1 MAGKQDYYEILG
13 VSRTASPEEIKKAFK
28 KMAMKYHPDRNP
40 GDKEAEEKFKKIN
53 EANEVLSDPEKRQIY
68 DQYGEDGLKGGF
80 GGAGADGVDLS
91 DILKNAGFG
100 GGAFDNLGDM
110 FDNIFG
116 SRGGR
121 GRSRNMPQQ
130 GTDLVSKIVIS
141 FKESYTGV
149 SKEVSFNRSS
159 TCQFC
164 NGSGAE
170 KGSSRKSC
178 PTCKGSGQIRS
189 GNGFFSIS
197 QTCPTCH
204 GEGTIIE
211 KPCTHC
217 HGTGF
222 LKETKKVDVKVP
234 AGIADGM
241 QIRVAGE
248 GNAGLNGGP
257 RGDVYVD
264 VRVREDELFVR
275 EGNDIFVEIPITYSQ
290 AALGDKIEV
299 PTMDGPVD
307 MTLPAG
313 TQPNTKMR
321 LKEKGFNDVH
331 GRGKGSLY
339 VIFKLEV
346 PKNLSE
352 AHKDAIL
359 KLKEFEKE
367 IKERPTLKDYLEKIK
382 KMVQQIA

>member
-1 MAGKQDYYEILG
+1 MAANQDYYELLG
-13 VSRTASPEEIKKAFK
+13 ISRTAAPEEIKKAYK

-40 GDKEAEEKFKKIN
+40 GDKDAEEKFKKVN
-53 EANEVLSDPEKRQIY
+53 EAYEVLSDPEKRQIY

-80 GGAGADGVDLS
+80 GAGADGVDLS
-91 DILKNAGFG
+91 EIFKNANFG
-100 GGAFDNLGDM
+100 GGFSNLGDM

-116 SRGGR
+116 GGR
-121 GRSRNMPQQ
+121 RRGRNMPQE

-149 SKEVSFNRSS
+149 SKEISFNRSS
-159 TCQFC
+159 SCQFC

-189 GNGFFSIS
+189 GNSFFSIS
-197 QTCPTCH
+197 QPCPTCH

-222 LKETKKVDVKVP
+222 LKETKKLEVKVP
-234 AGIADGM
+234 AGIIDGM
-241 QIRVAGE
+241 QIRESGE
-248 GNAGLNGGP
+248 GNAGINGGS
-257 RGDVYVD
+257 RGDLYVE
-264 VRVREDELFVR
+264 VRVKKDDLFVR

-299 PTMDGPVD
+299 PTMDGTEER
-307 MTLPAG
+307 TLPAG

-321 LKEKGFNDVH
+321 LKEKGFSDVH
-331 GRGKGSLY
+331 GRGRGDLY
-339 VIFKLEV
+339 AILKLEV
-346 PKNLSE
+346 PKNLSD
-352 AHKDAIL
+352 AHKEAIM

-382 KMVQQIA
+382 KWFNK

>member
-28 KMAMKYHPDRNP
+28 KMALKYHPDRNP
-40 GDKEAEEKFKKIN
+40 GDKEAEEKFKKVN

-91 DILKNAGFG
+91 EMFKNAGFGG

-116 SRGGR
+116 GGR
-121 GRSRNMPQQ
+121 RRGRNMPQQ
-130 GTDLVSKIVIS
+130 GTDLVSKIVVT

-159 TCQFC
+159 ACHFC
-164 NGSGAE
+164 NGTGAE
-170 KGSSRKSC
+170 AGSSRKAC
-178 PTCKGSGQIRS
+178 PTCKGSGQLRS

-197 QTCPTCH
+197 QPCPTCH

-222 LKETKKVDVKVP
+222 LKESKKLEVKVP

-257 RGDVYVD
+257 RGDFYVE
-264 VRVREDELFVR
+264 VRVKNDDLFVR
-275 EGNDIFVEIPITYSQ
+275 EGNDILVEIPITYSQ

-321 LKEKGFNDVH
+321 LKDKGFPDVH
-331 GRGKGSLY
+331 GRGRGVLY

-346 PKNLSE
+346 PRNLSD
-352 AHKDAIL
+352 AHKEAIS

-367 IKERPTLKDYLEKIK
+367 IKERPTLKDYLDKIK
-382 KMVQQIA
+382 KWFNK

>member
-1 MAGKQDYYEILG
+1 MAGNQDYYELLG
-13 VSRTASPEEIKKAFK
+13 VAKTAAPEEIKKAYK

-40 GDKEAEEKFKKIN
+40 GDKDAEEKFKKIN
-53 EANEVLSDPEKRQIY
+53 EAYEVLSNPEKRQVY
-68 DQYGEDGLKGGF
+68 DQYGEDGLKGGA
-80 GGAGADGVDLS
+80 GMDGADFS
-91 DILKNAGFG
+91 EMFKNAGFG
-100 GGAFDNLGDM
+100 GGFSNLGDI
-110 FDNIFG
+110 FDNMFG
-116 SRGGR
+116 GGGGR
-121 GRSRNMPQQ
+121 RHARNMPQQ
-130 GTDLVSKIVIS
+130 GTDMVSKIAIT

-149 SKEVSFNRSS
+149 SKEISFNRSS

-164 NGSGAE
+164 NGTGAE
-170 KGSSRKSC
+170 AGSSRKTC
-178 PTCKGSGQIRS
+178 PTCKGAGQVRS

-197 QTCPTCH
+197 QTCPTCR

-217 HGTGF
+217 RGTGF
-222 LKETKKVDVKVP
+222 LKETKKVEVKVP

-264 VRVREDELFVR
+264 VRVKEDELFMR

-321 LKEKGFNDVH
+321 LKDKGFPDVH
-331 GRGKGSLY
+331 GRGKGALY

-346 PKNLSE
+346 PKNLSD
-352 AHKDAIL
+352 AHKEAIM

-382 KMVQQIA
+382 KWFGK

>member
-40 GDKEAEEKFKKIN
+40 GDKEAEEKFKRVN

-80 GGAGADGVDLS
+80 GAGADGVDLS
-91 DILKNAGFG
+91 EMFKNAGFGG

-116 SRGGR
+116 GGR
-121 GRSRNMPQQ
+121 RRGRNMPQQ
-130 GTDLVSKIVIS
+130 GTDLVSKIVVT

-159 TCQFC
+159 ACHFC
-164 NGSGAE
+164 NGTGAE
-170 KGSSRKSC
+170 AGSSRKAC
-178 PTCKGSGQIRS
+178 PTCKGSGQLRS

-197 QTCPTCH
+197 QPCPTCH

-222 LKETKKVDVKVP
+222 LKESKKLEVKVP

-248 GNAGLNGGP
+248 GNEGLNGGP
-257 RGDVYVD
+257 RGDFYVE
-264 VRVREDELFVR
+264 VRVKGDDLFVR
-275 EGNDIFVEIPITYSQ
+275 EGNDILVEIPITYSQ

-321 LKEKGFNDVH
+321 LKDKGFPDVH
-331 GRGKGSLY
+331 GRGRGVLY

-346 PKNLSE
+346 PRNLSD
-352 AHKDAIL
+352 AHKEAIM

-382 KMVQQIA
+382 KWFNK

>member
-1 MAGKQDYYEILG
+1 MADKRDYYEVLG
-13 VSRTASPEEIKKAFK
+13 VDKSADDATIKAAYRKLAK
-28 KMAMKYHPDRNP
+28 KYHPDMNP
-40 GDKEAEEKFKKIN
+40 GDKDAEAKFK
-53 EANEVLSDPEKRQIY
+53 EASEAYGVLSDPEKRQIY

-80 GGAGADGVDLS
+80 GAGADGVDLS
-91 DILKNAGFG
+91 EMFKNAGFGG

-116 SRGGR
+116 GGR
-121 GRSRNMPQQ
+121 RRGRNMPQQ
-130 GTDLVSKIVIS
+130 GTDLVSKIVVT

-159 TCQFC
+159 ACHFC
-164 NGSGAE
+164 NGTGAE
-170 KGSSRKSC
+170 AGSSRKAC
-178 PTCKGSGQIRS
+178 PTCKGSGQLRS

-197 QTCPTCH
+197 QPCPTCH

-222 LKETKKVDVKVP
+222 LKESKKLEVKVP

-257 RGDVYVD
+257 RGDFYVE
-264 VRVREDELFVR
+264 VRVTNDDLFVR
-275 EGNDIFVEIPITYSQ
+275 EGNDILVEIPITYSQ

-321 LKEKGFNDVH
+321 LKDKGFPDVH
-331 GRGKGSLY
+331 GRGRGVLY

-346 PKNLSE
+346 PRNLSD
-352 AHKDAIL
+352 AHKEAIM

-382 KMVQQIA
+382 KWFNK

>member
-28 KMAMKYHPDRNP
+28 KMALKYHPDRNP
-40 GDKEAEEKFKKIN
+40 GDKEAEEKFKKVN

-91 DILKNAGFG
+91 EMFKNAGFGG

-116 SRGGR
+116 GGR
-121 GRSRNMPQQ
+121 RRGRNMPQQ
-130 GTDLVSKIVIS
+130 GTDLVSKIVVT

-159 TCQFC
+159 ACHFC
-164 NGSGAE
+164 NGTGAE
-170 KGSSRKSC
+170 AGSSRKAC
-178 PTCKGSGQIRS
+178 PTCKGSGQLRS

-197 QTCPTCH
+197 QPCPTCH

-222 LKETKKVDVKVP
+222 LKESKKLEVKVP

-257 RGDVYVD
+257 RGDFYVE
-264 VRVREDELFVR
+264 VRVKNDDLFVR
-275 EGNDIFVEIPITYSQ
+275 EGNDILVEIPITYSQ

-321 LKEKGFNDVH
+321 LKDKGFPDVH
-331 GRGKGSLY
+331 GRGRGVLY

-346 PKNLSE
+346 PRNLSD
-352 AHKDAIL
+352 AHKEAIL

-382 KMVQQIA
+382 KWFNK

>member
-1 MAGKQDYYEILG
+1 MAKNYYETLG
-13 VSRTASPEEIKKAFK
+13 LDKNATQDDIKKAYRTLVK
-28 KMAMKYHPDRNP
+28 KYHPDLHP
-40 GDKEAEEKFKKIN
+40 GDAAAAEKFKEIN
-53 EANEVLSDPEKRQIY
+53 AANEVLSDPEKRQIY

-80 GGAGADGVDLS
+80 GGAGMDGADFS
-91 DILKNAGFG
+91 EMFKNGGFG
-100 GGAFDNLGDM
+100 GDGFSNLGDIFDSM
-110 FDNIFG
+110 FG
-116 SRGGR
+116 GGR
-121 GRSRNMPQQ
+121 RGRARNMPQQ
-130 GTDLVSKIVIS
+130 GSDLVSKIVIT
-141 FKESYTGV
+141 FKESYTGI
-149 SKEVSFNRSS
+149 SKDVSFNRSS
-159 TCQFC
+159 TCHFC
-164 NGSGAE
+164 NGTGAE

-178 PTCKGSGQIRS
+178 PTCKGSGQLRS
-189 GNGFFSIS
+189 GSGFFSIS

-222 LKETKKVDVKVP
+222 LKETKKLEVKVP

-241 QIRVAGE
+241 QVRVSGE

-257 RGDVYVD
+257 RGDLYVEI
-264 VRVREDELFVR
+264 RVRNDELFVR

-307 MTLPAG
+307 MTIPAG

-321 LKEKGFNDVH
+321 LKDKGFPDVH
-331 GRGKGSLY
+331 GRGKGVLY

-346 PKNLSE
+346 PKNLSD
-352 AHKDAIL
+352 AHKEAIQ

-382 KMVQQIA
+382 KWFNASK

>member
-40 GDKEAEEKFKKIN
+40 GDKEAEEKFKRVN

-80 GGAGADGVDLS
+80 GAGADGVDLS
-91 DILKNAGFG
+91 EMFKNAGFG

-116 SRGGR
+116 GGRGGR
-121 GRSRNMPQQ
+121 RRGRNMPQQ

-141 FKESYTGV
+141 FKESYTGI

-164 NGSGAE
+164 NGTGAE
-170 KGSSRKSC
+170 PGSSRKAC
-178 PTCKGSGQIRS
+178 PTCKGSGQVRS

-197 QTCPTCH
+197 QTCPTCR

-217 HGTGF
+217 RGTGF
-222 LKETKKVDVKVP
+222 LKETKKVEVKVP

-248 GNAGLNGGP
+248 GNSGLYGGP
-257 RGDVYVD
+257 RGDVYVE

-321 LKEKGFNDVH
+321 LKDKGFPDVH
-331 GRGKGSLY
+331 GRGRGVLY

-346 PKNLSE
+346 PKNLSD
-352 AHKDAIL
+352 AHKEAIM

-367 IKERPTLKDYLEKIK
+367 IKERPTLKDYLAKIK
-382 KMVQQIA
+382 KWFNK

>member
-40 GDKEAEEKFKKIN
+40 GDKDAEEKFKKIN

-91 DILKNAGFG
+91 DIFKNAGFSG
-100 GGAFDNLGDM
+100 GGFDNLGDM

-116 SRGGR
+116 GGGR
-121 GRSRNMPQQ
+121 RKHSRNMPQQ
-130 GTDLVSKIVIS
+130 GSDLVSKIVIT
-141 FKESYTGV
+141 FKESYVGV
-149 SKEVSFNRSS
+149 SKDISFNRSS
-159 TCQFC
+159 TCHFC

-170 KGSSRKSC
+170 AGSSRKTC
-178 PTCKGSGQIRS
+178 PTCKGTGQFRS
-189 GNGFFSIS
+189 GNSFFSIS
-197 QTCPTCH
+197 QPCPTCH

-222 LKETKKVDVKVP
+222 LKETKKLEVKVP
-234 AGIADGM
+234 AGIIDGM
-241 QIRVAGE
+241 QVRVSGE

-257 RGDVYVD
+257 RGDLYVE
-264 VRVREDELFVR
+264 VRVRNDELFVR

-290 AALGDKIEV
+290 AALGDKVEV

-321 LKEKGFNDVH
+321 LKDKGFPDVH

-346 PKNLSE
+346 PKNLSD
-352 AHKDAIL
+352 AHKEAIM
-359 KLKEFEKE
+359 KLKEFEQE

-382 KMVQQIA
+382 KWFNK

>member
-40 GDKEAEEKFKKIN
+40 GDKEAEEKFKRVN

-91 DILKNAGFG
+91 EMFKNAGFGG

-116 SRGGR
+116 GGR
-121 GRSRNMPQQ
+121 RRGRNMPQQ
-130 GTDLVSKIVIS
+130 GTDLVSKIVVT

-159 TCQFC
+159 ACHFC
-164 NGSGAE
+164 NGTGAE
-170 KGSSRKSC
+170 AGSSRKAC
-178 PTCKGSGQIRS
+178 PTCKGSGQLRS

-197 QTCPTCH
+197 QPCPTCH

-222 LKETKKVDVKVP
+222 LKESKKLEVKVP

-257 RGDVYVD
+257 RGDFYVE
-264 VRVREDELFVR
+264 VRVKNDDLFVR
-275 EGNDIFVEIPITYSQ
+275 EGNDILVEIPITYSQ

-299 PTMDGPVD
+299 PTMDGPVE

-321 LKEKGFNDVH
+321 LKDKGFPDVH
-331 GRGKGSLY
+331 GRGRGVLY

-346 PKNLSE
+346 PRNLSD
-352 AHKDAIL
+352 AHKEAIM

-382 KMVQQIA
+382 KWFNK

>member
-40 GDKEAEEKFKKIN
+40 GDKEAEEKFKRVN

-91 DILKNAGFG
+91 EMFKNAGFGG

-116 SRGGR
+116 GGR
-121 GRSRNMPQQ
+121 RRGRNMPQQ
-130 GTDLVSKIVIS
+130 GTDLVSKIVVT

-159 TCQFC
+159 ACHFC
-164 NGSGAE
+164 NGTGAE
-170 KGSSRKSC
+170 AGSSRKAC
-178 PTCKGSGQIRS
+178 PTCKGSGQLRS

-197 QTCPTCH
+197 QPCPTCH

-222 LKETKKVDVKVP
+222 LKESKKLEVKVP

-257 RGDVYVD
+257 RGDFYVE
-264 VRVREDELFVR
+264 VRVKNDDLFVR
-275 EGNDIFVEIPITYSQ
+275 EGNDILVEIPITYSQ

-321 LKEKGFNDVH
+321 LKDKGFPDVH
-331 GRGKGSLY
+331 GRGRGVLY

-346 PKNLSE
+346 PRNLSD
-352 AHKDAIL
+352 AHKEAIM

-382 KMVQQIA
+382 KWFNK

>member
-1 MAGKQDYYEILG
+1 MADKQDYYEILG

-40 GDKEAEEKFKKIN
+40 GDKDAEEKFKRVN

-80 GGAGADGVDLS
+80 GAGAEGADFS
-91 DILKNAGFG
+91 DIFKNAGFSG
-100 GGAFDNLGDM
+100 GGFSNLGDM
-110 FDNIFG
+110 FENIFG
-116 SRGGR
+116 GGGGR
-121 GRSRNMPQQ
+121 RRARNMPQQ
-130 GTDLVSKIVIS
+130 GTDLAHKITIS
-141 FKESYTGV
+141 FKESYTGL
-149 SKEVSFNRSS
+149 SKEISFDRSS

-170 KGSSRKSC
+170 KGSSRKTC

-197 QTCPTCH
+197 QTCPTCR
-204 GEGTIIE
+204 GEGTVIE

-217 HGTGF
+217 RGTGF
-222 LKETKKVDVKVP
+222 LKETKKVEVKVP

-241 QIRVAGE
+241 QIRIAGE
-248 GNAGLNGGP
+248 GNSGLNGGP

-264 VRVREDELFVR
+264 VRVKDDELFVR
-275 EGNDIFVEIPITYSQ
+275 EGNDIFVEVPITYSQ

-313 TQPNTKMR
+313 TQPSTKMR
-321 LKEKGFNDVH
+321 LKDKGFPDVH
-331 GRGKGSLY
+331 GRGKGVLY

-346 PKNLSE
+346 PRNLSD
-352 AHKDAIL
+352 AHKEAIS

-367 IKERPTLKDYLEKIK
+367 IKERPTLKDYLDKIK
-382 KMVQQIA
+382 KWFGK

>member
-28 KMAMKYHPDRNP
+28 KMALKYHPDRNP
-40 GDKEAEEKFKKIN
+40 GDKEAEEKFKKVN

-91 DILKNAGFG
+91 EMFKNAGFGG

-116 SRGGR
+116 GGR
-121 GRSRNMPQQ
+121 RRGRNMPQQ
-130 GTDLVSKIVIS
+130 GTDLVSKIVVT

-159 TCQFC
+159 ACHFC
-164 NGSGAE
+164 NGTGAE
-170 KGSSRKSC
+170 AGSSRKAC
-178 PTCKGSGQIRS
+178 PTCKGSGQLRS

-197 QTCPTCH
+197 QPCPTCH

-222 LKETKKVDVKVP
+222 LKESKKLEVKVP

-257 RGDVYVD
+257 RGDFYVE
-264 VRVREDELFVR
+264 VRVKNDDLFVR
-275 EGNDIFVEIPITYSQ
+275 EGNDILVEIPITYSQ

-321 LKEKGFNDVH
+321 LKDKGFPDVH
-331 GRGKGSLY
+331 GRGRGVLY

-346 PKNLSE
+346 PRNLSD
-352 AHKDAIL
+352 AHKEAIM

-382 KMVQQIA
+382 KWFNK